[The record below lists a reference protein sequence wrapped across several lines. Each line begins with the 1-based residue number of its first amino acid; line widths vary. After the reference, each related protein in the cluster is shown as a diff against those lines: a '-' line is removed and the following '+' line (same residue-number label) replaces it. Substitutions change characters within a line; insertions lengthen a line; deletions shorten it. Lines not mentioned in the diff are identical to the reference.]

1 MDYMFCVRSI
11 SKNSFGTE
19 PGASHFLE
27 IPGNARTPTP
37 QHKIAKSLW
46 RKKVREASLSGD
58 MVGGQPAGD
67 IVFYVHGFN
76 NSQKTVLTRHRK
88 IRKGLEAH
96 GFKGVVVSFDWPSAD
111 LALNYLEDRVDAK
124 KTAFRLVDEGIVA
137 FAKEQRPDC
146 HINMHLLAHSTGC
159 YVVREA
165 FDDADDRPGVAAHS
179 WSVSQV
185 IFTAAD
191 ISESSLA
198 EGNPKS
204 SSLYRHCVRL
214 TNYYNP
220 FDGVLSVS
228 NVKRIGVAPRAG
240 RVGLPAQVPG
250 KAVDVYCGKYW
261 DEHKDDFDGGIN
273 APHSWYFDDPV
284 LLEDVFHTICGEID
298 RHEFPTR
305 MRGVTDKGSLVLKP

>member
-1 MDYMFCVRSI
+1 MDYMFSVRSI
-11 SKNSFGTE
+11 SRNAFTNE

-27 IPGNARTPTP
+27 IPENAGTPTP
-37 QHKIAKSLW
+37 DHKIAKSVW
-46 RKKVREASLSGD
+46 CKKVREASMS
-58 MVGGQPAGD
+58 GGQFAGEPAGD

-76 NSQKTVLTRHRK
+76 NSQETILSRQRK
-88 IRKGLEAH
+88 IRKGLEAQ
-96 GFKGVVVSFDWPSAD
+96 GFNGVVVSFDWPSAD
-111 LALNYLEDRVDAK
+111 VALNYLEDRVDAK
-124 KTAFRLVDEGIVA
+124 QTAFRLVAEGIA
-137 FAKEQRPDC
+137 TFAKMQGPDC
-146 HINMHLLAHSTGC
+146 RINMHLLAHSAGC

-185 IFTAAD
+185 IFAAAD
-191 ISESSLA
+191 VSESSLT
-198 EGNPKS
+198 GGDPKS

-220 FDGVLSVS
+220 FDGVLSLS

-240 RVGLPAQVPG
+240 RTGLPAQAPD
-250 KAVDVYCGKYW
+250 KAVDVYCGEYW
-261 DEHKDDFDGGIN
+261 DKHKGDFGGGIN
-273 APHSWYFDDPV
+273 AAHCWYFDDPV
-284 LLEDVFHTICGEID
+284 LLEDVYHTIRGEID